1 MLCPRFDAR
10 KLAHGAKLSAELG
23 FVNSLS
29 SRFDWMSPV
38 TPADLHAE
46 LVLARAVR
54 EVADFVDAEGWGRP
68 PQMFAL
74 VPTADLIAAQ
84 PELLEE
90 VDEAA
95 ELTPVAQE
103 SYPDEVTGGSVAL
116 DEYLATTSW
125 PPAVQGCVLVQEIVV
140 LPPDAESS
148 LDEALVPLL
157 ADHEAADAAARAA
170 AESHPERREARL
182 FAAVLREGASL
193 SLLQLRP
200 EEDADDF
207 GDLDLRT
214 YPNLAPN
221 LIDALHATLEWAGD

>member
-1 MLCPRFDAR
+1 MLT
-10 KLAHGAKLSAELG
+10 
-23 FVNSLS
+23 
-29 SRFDWMSPV
+29 V

-46 LVLARAVR
+46 LVLARSVR
-54 EVADFVDAEGWGRP
+54 EVAEFVDAEGWGRP

-74 VPTADLIAAQ
+74 VPTADLVAAQ
-84 PELLEE
+84 PELVDE

-103 SYPDEVTGGSVAL
+103 LFPDDITGGSVAL
-116 DEYLATTSW
+116 DDFLATTSW

-140 LPPDAESS
+140 LPPDAEST

-170 AESHPERREARL
+170 AEAHPDRREARL

-193 SLLQLRP
+193 CLLQLRP

-221 LIDALHATLEWAGD
+221 LIDALHATLEWSGLD

>member
-1 MLCPRFDAR
+1 MFT
-10 KLAHGAKLSAELG
+10 
-23 FVNSLS
+23 
-29 SRFDWMSPV
+29 V

-46 LVLARAVR
+46 LVLARSVR
-54 EVADFVDAEGWGRP
+54 EVAEFVDAEGWGRP

-74 VPTADLIAAQ
+74 VPTADLVAAQ
-84 PELLEE
+84 PELVDE

-103 SYPDEVTGGSVAL
+103 LFPDDITGGSVAL
-116 DEYLATTSW
+116 DDFLATTSW

-140 LPPDAESS
+140 LPPDAEST

-170 AESHPERREARL
+170 AEAHPDRREARL

-193 SLLQLRP
+193 CLLQLRP

-221 LIDALHATLEWAGD
+221 LIDALHATLEWSGLD

>member
-1 MLCPRFDAR
+1 M
-10 KLAHGAKLSAELG
+10 
-23 FVNSLS
+23 
-29 SRFDWMSPV
+29 

-46 LVLARAVR
+46 LVLARSVR
-54 EVADFVDAEGWGRP
+54 EVAEFVDAEGWGRP

-74 VPTADLIAAQ
+74 VPTAELVAAQ
-84 PELLEE
+84 PELADE

-103 SYPDEVTGGSVAL
+103 VFPDDITGGSVAL
-116 DEYLATTSW
+116 DEFLATTSW

-140 LPPDAESS
+140 LPPDAEST

-170 AESHPERREARL
+170 AEAHPERREARL

-193 SLLQLRP
+193 CLLQLRP
-200 EEDADDF
+200 GDDEDDF

-221 LIDALHATLEWAGD
+221 LIDALHATLEWSGLDD